1 LGLKFGKCKHFEANA
16 KIIEEDTMNYTIK
29 NENIEITVR
38 STGAELI
45 NLKSPQGTEYIW
57 QRDPVF
63 WNRCAPILFPAVGR
77 LRDKYTVIDEK
88 NYVMD
93 IHGFLKD
100 EEFELKEATAES
112 LCFVNRYSE
121 ATLKMYPFRYETS
134 VTYTIKKN
142 TVRTAIRV
150 RNLDERDLPF
160 NLGGHPAFNCPLYQN
175 DKFTDYS
182 VNFEVAEY
190 FDGPTIE
197 KNGTLN
203 FDKPAVRFDN
213 LKKLSLERNLFSID
227 TIVIPKVQSRFV
239 KLLNQKGRGVK
250 FSFPGFSTFAIWTR
264 YNQEALFICLEPW
277 IGYGDRFDSNHQF
290 LKKDDLVVLKPK
302 QEFHVHYEME
312 IIE

>member
-1 LGLKFGKCKHFEANA
+1 MGFAKECLKEQKP
-16 KIIEEDTMNYTIK
+16 KIIKEDAMNHTIK

-38 STGAELI
+38 SMGAELI
-45 NLKSPQGTEYIW
+45 NLKSARGTEYIW

-77 LRDKYTVIDEK
+77 LRDKYTIIDEK

-100 EEFELKEATAES
+100 EEFQLKTATAES
-112 LCFVNRYSE
+112 LCLVNRYSE
-121 ATLKMYPFRYETS
+121 ATLKMYPFRYEAT
-134 VTYTIKKN
+134 VTYTLSQNSVK
-142 TVRTAIRV
+142 TAIRI
-150 RNLDERDLPF
+150 RNLDERELPF
-160 NLGGHPAFNCPLYQN
+160 NLGGHPAFNCPLYHD

-182 VNFEVAEY
+182 VVFEVPET

-203 FDKPAVRFDN
+203 FDKPAVRYEN

-227 TIVIPKVQSRFV
+227 TIVIPKVRSRFV
-239 KLLNQKGRGVK
+239 KLVNRDGRGVK

-277 IGYGDRFDSNHQF
+277 IGYGDRHDSGHQF
-290 LKKDDLVVLKPK
+290 LTKDDLVVLKPK
-302 QEFHVHYEME
+302 QEFEIHYEME